1 MRRPDTHETANAF
14 AGSSIVDGAHELA
27 LRFTQNTS
35 REDRKAKGQFFTPP
49 AIARFM
55 AALLGEAERE
65 DVAILDPGAGTGIL
79 SAAAV
84 EHLTADPLCSRIH
97 VDAYETSVELL
108 PALHATFEA
117 CRAAAGDA
125 GKAMTYAIR
134 AEDFVAACAHRMSG
148 DLLRPAEPEA
158 WRPYDFAI
166 SNPPYGKLRK
176 GDPRAILTS
185 RVVSGQ
191 PNIYALFMAVAANML
206 LPHGK
211 LAFIVPRSFTSGAY
225 FRAFRREFLSKV
237 RPLRIHVFESRR
249 RPFRSQDVLQENL
262 ILAGERLAPGAR
274 VSRQPTVTVSNSK
287 GIEDLPSATLRV
299 LPLSSVLHTS
309 GREHTVSVPASPQ
322 DDSAVEFVRRWTD
335 NLGCLGLRVSTGPV
349 VAFRTTEFHRM
360 RPDRDTVPFLWL
372 QHVLPMRVTW
382 PILGL
387 AKPQYFEAAAD
398 AQSLLVKAPNIVLL
412 RRFSAKEQPRRLTAA
427 PLLYI
432 ARRGV
437 AVENHLNYIT
447 ALSDAMSP
455 EVAAGIAAVLNL
467 SVVDRFFRIWNGNT
481 QVGAAEIREMP
492 FPSLEQIRSVGRE
505 VLAAG
510 DAAHCEAA
518 AAEVLGVPTQLYDA
532 LL

>member
-1 MRRPDTHETANAF
+1 VVEKAY
-14 AGSSIVDGAHELA
+14 ELA
-27 LRFTQNTS
+27 LHFTQHTS
-35 REDRKAKGQFFTPP
+35 RQTLKTKGQFFTPA

-55 AALLGEAERE
+55 AALLGEAQRE

-84 EHLTADPLCSRIH
+84 EHLATDPVCLRIH
-97 VDAYETSVELL
+97 VDAYETCVELL
-108 PALHATFEA
+108 PTLHATLDA
-117 CRAAAGDA
+117 CHTAAAQA
-125 GKAMTYAIR
+125 GKVLTYAIH

-148 DLLRPAEPEA
+148 DLLRPADPEA

-176 GDPRAILTS
+176 DDPRSILTS
-185 RVVSGQ
+185 RIVCGQ
-191 PNIYALFMAVAANML
+191 PNIYALFMALAANML
-206 LPHGK
+206 VPQGK

-262 ILAGERLAPGAR
+262 ILVGERLAPDAR
-274 VSRQPTVTVSNSK
+274 AARQPTVIVSNSK
-287 GIEDLPSATLRV
+287 GAEDLSSATSRV
-299 LPLSSVLHTS
+299 LPLSSVVQTPRRHHTLS
-309 GREHTVSVPASPQ
+309 IPASAR
-322 DDSAVEFVRRWTD
+322 DDGAVEFVRRWTH
-335 NLGCLGLRVSTGPV
+335 NLASLGLRVSTGPV

-360 RPDRDTVPFLWL
+360 RPGRNTVPFLWL

-382 PILGL
+382 PIPGL
-387 AKPQYFEAAAD
+387 SKPQYFDGAAK
-398 AQSLLVKAPNIVLL
+398 AQGLVVKAPNIVLL

-427 PLLYI
+427 ALLHI

-437 AVENHLNYIT
+437 ALENHLNYIT

-455 EVAAGIAAVLNL
+455 EDAAGIAAALNL
-467 SVVDRFFRIWNGNT
+467 SVVDRFFRVCNGNT
-481 QVGAAEIREMP
+481 QVGAAEIRDMP
-492 FPSLEQIRSVGRE
+492 FPSLEQIRTVGRQ

-510 DAAHCEAA
+510 NAAHYEAV
-518 AAEVLGVPTQLYDA
+518 AAEVLGVPAQLHDPFQ
-532 LL
+532 